1 MDKHF
6 PKIIVVLGPTASG
19 KSDLCVNLALWLSS
33 KKFKKNTTGA
43 EIISADSRQVYRG
56 MDIGTGKIT
65 EKEMKGIP
73 HHLLDVA
80 SPRRKFDVAK
90 YKTLADK
97 SVYGILAQNKIPII
111 CGGTGFYI
119 QAIVDNISFPD
130 VKPNEAL
137 RKKMEK
143 YSLERLLKILSK
155 LDPKKS
161 QTIDAKNKRRIIR
174 AIEIIKAI
182 GKMPALK
189 PNPKYDTLQ
198 IGITKNREDL
208 QKLIEKRLLKRLD
221 QGMVNE
227 VKKLRKNGVSWKRL
241 EELGL
246 EYRFIALYLQKKITK
261 QEMIDQLRIAIG
273 QYAKRQITW
282 FKRDGRIIWLPPEN
296 TANKNLRDAK
306 KIIEKFL
313 KNQ

>member
-6 PKIIVVLGPTASG
+6 PKIIAVLGPTASG

-33 KKFKKNTTGA
+33 KKYQRTIAGS

-56 MDIGTGKIT
+56 MNIGTGKIT
-65 EKEMKGIP
+65 KKEMKGVP

-80 SPRRKFDVAK
+80 NPRQKFDVAR
-90 YKTLADK
+90 YKTLAEK
-97 SVYGILAQNKIPII
+97 SINKILAQNKIPII

-130 VKPNEAL
+130 VKPNEEL
-137 RKKMEK
+137 RKKMEE

-155 LDPKKS
+155 LDPEKFK
-161 QTIDAKNKRRIIR
+161 TIDAKNKRRIIR
-174 AIEIIKAI
+174 AIEIIKAL
-182 GKMPALK
+182 GKIPALK

-198 IGITKNREDL
+198 IGITKNREGL
-208 QKLIEKRLLKRLD
+208 QRLIEKRLLKRLD

-241 EELGL
+241 GDLGL

-282 FKRDGRIIWLPPEN
+282 FKRDERIIWLPPEN

-306 KIIEKFL
+306 KIIERFL